1 MRYCSN
7 IPLNVLVESGFG
19 GVLRL
24 VGASSSESL
33 KVKSTTVAFF
43 TGASVAVVVETF
55 TLGFSSGITA
65 ITGITSII

>member
-33 KVKSTTVAFF
+33 KVKSTTVVFF
-43 TGASVAVVVETF
+43 AGASAVLDVVVTF
-55 TLGFSSGITA
+55 TLGFSSA
-65 ITGITSII
+65 IIGITSII